1 MERPLGFGRLS
12 LLNAVRPRLLQPLLA
27 QRRHD
32 RAWPRP
38 APATGPEAVQA
49 GGAGESRLP
58 SSSARGAIGV
68 MICADRRDKA
78 IVQRFVTGG
87 AEFLVTGS

>member
-1 MERPLGFGRLS
+1 
-12 LLNAVRPRLLQPLLA
+12 
-27 QRRHD
+27 
-32 RAWPRP
+32 
-38 APATGPEAVQA
+38 VQA